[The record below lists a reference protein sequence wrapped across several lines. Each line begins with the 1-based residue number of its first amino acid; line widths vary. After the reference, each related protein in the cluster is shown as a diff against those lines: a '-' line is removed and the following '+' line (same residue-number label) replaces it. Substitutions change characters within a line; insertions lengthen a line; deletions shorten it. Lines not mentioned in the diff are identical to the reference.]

1 MRHLNALMESEEMA
15 TFVESN
21 QEIINETAQATEF
34 FTQTIHEYVMSN
46 PDIFMDAQVEN
57 IAKNIRIFSE
67 AAMCQFLTEAVAINS
82 KDAVIVEPLTPE
94 NALNDY
100 I

>member
-1 MRHLNALMESEEMA
+1 MEKLQALMETEEMNL
-15 TFVESN
+15 FLENN
-21 QEIINETAQATEF
+21 QELINETAQAAESF
-34 FTQTIHEYVMSN
+34 QDTIKDYVVNN
-46 PDIFMDAQVEN
+46 PEVFMDAHVEN

-67 AAMCQFLTEAVAINS
+67 AAMCQFLTEVTTMNS
-82 KDAVIVEPLTPE
+82 EYAQILEPVTPE

>member
-1 MRHLNALMESEEMA
+1 MEKLQALMESEEMN
-15 TFVESN
+15 TFFENN
-21 QEIINETAQATEF
+21 QELIIETTQMTEA
-34 FTQTIHEYVMSN
+34 FTDTIKDYVFNN
-46 PDIFMDAQVEN
+46 PEVFMDGKVEN

-67 AAMCQFLTEAVAINS
+67 AAMCQFLTEVTAVNAS
-82 KDAVIVEPLTPE
+82 SAVILEPVTSE